1 MVQRIDHK
9 MRWSCH
15 GDSDAVLLYLKEGVI
30 MMREQQ
36 QAIREIAAAVFKR
49 MTTDQ
54 SGDWG
59 MAMDSW
65 DWVPGVGLIAIM
77 YYGTE
82 LEQEDALAYVK
93 RWVERN
99 EHLAG
104 RAPVINAIAPY
115 TVLPVL
121 YEREGNELYL
131 QKAVSI
137 GDWLLEQA
145 PKTREGAF
153 EHTVTEA
160 AAFPEQVWAD
170 TLFMAV
176 LFLAKLAKAT
186 GEVKYAEEA
195 FRQLEIHLSLL
206 QDEQTG
212 VLFHGWNCGEGHHM
226 SAARWAR
233 ANAWVVLATPWIIS
247 EIGQMVTISEEV
259 TTRYKRLAEGLISYQ
274 GANGLWPTV
283 VDQPDYYSETSGS
296 AGIVAGLLAG
306 AQAGLLDNACLFVA
320 ESALQGVLSTIAV
333 DGTVLQVSG
342 GTPVLESIAAYNE
355 VPCYPAL
362 YGQGLALIMLTMIIV
377 LREGADPIA
386 DTN

>member
-1 MVQRIDHK
+1 
-9 MRWSCH
+9 
-15 GDSDAVLLYLKEGVI
+15 
-30 MMREQQ
+30 MMIEQQ
-36 QAIREIAAAVFKR
+36 QAVREVAATVFKR
-49 MTTDQ
+49 TTTDQ

-59 MAMDSW
+59 MTMDSW

-77 YYGTE
+77 YYGNQ
-82 LEQEDALAYVK
+82 LEQEEAIAYVK
-93 RWVERN
+93 QWVERN

-104 RAPVINAIAPY
+104 SEPVINAVAPY

-121 YEREGNELYL
+121 YEREGNDLYL
-131 QKAVSI
+131 QKAVSV
-137 GDWLLEQA
+137 GNWLLEKA

-176 LFLAKLAKAT
+176 LFLAKLARVT
-186 GEVKYAEEA
+186 GEAKYAEEA

-206 QDEQTG
+206 QDKQTG

-233 ANAWVVLATPWIIS
+233 ANAWVVLATPWIILES
-247 EIGQMVTISEEV
+247 GQLVKIPEGV
-259 TTRYKRLAEGLISYQ
+259 TTRYKQLADGLVNYQ
-274 GANGLWPTV
+274 GTDGLWPTV
-283 VDQPDYYSETSGS
+283 VDHPEYYNETSGS
-296 AGIVAGLLAG
+296 AGIAAGLLAG
-306 AQAGLLDNACLFVA
+306 VQAGLLDNTFLSVA
-320 ESALQGVLSTIAV
+320 ESALQGVLLNIAV

-342 GTPVLESIAAYNE
+342 GTPVLESVAAYNE
-355 VPCYPAL
+355 VPCCPSI
-362 YGQGLALIMLTMIIV
+362 YGQGLTLILLTMAIV
-377 LREGADPIA
+377 LKEGNGKIA